1 MEPFSTLQKIAIWIA
16 ILVGVFLLSDFLI
29 NVGINS
35 AYKNME
41 RKDDNSDIVVYQAD
55 ATYVNGRIR
64 GLVKASEKEKGK
76 YLKIELYSK
85 RNVMVGKRYI
95 ELKDLKQEET
105 QAFELLFRAKDAT
118 SYKAEIVKEKEL
130 GDELEIIPRE
140 LTKSE
145 IVLTTILTFLI
156 FWG

>member
-64 GLVKASEKEKGK
+64 GLIKAKEKEQGK

-85 RNVMVGKRYI
+85 RNVMIGKRYI
-95 ELKDLKQEET
+95 EIKDLKQEET

-118 SYKAEIVKEKEL
+118 SYKAEIVKEKEQ
-130 GDELEIIPRE
+130 GEKLEIIPRE
-140 LTKSE
+140 LTKPE
-145 IVLTTILTFLI
+145 IVLGTIFTLLI
-156 FWG
+156 FY

>member
-1 MEPFSTLQKIAIWIA
+1 MEPFSTLQKMAIWIA

-29 NVGINS
+29 NVGMNS
-35 AYKNME
+35 TYKNME
-41 RKDDNSDIVVYQAD
+41 RKDDNENIVVYQAD

-64 GLVKASEKEKGK
+64 GLIKGNEKEKGN

-95 ELKDLKQEET
+95 EIKDLKQEET

-118 SYKAEIVKEKEL
+118 SYKAEIVKEKEP

-140 LTKSE
+140 LTQPE
-145 IVLTTILTFLI
+145 IVLATIFTFLI

>member
-41 RKDDNSDIVVYQAD
+41 RKDDNNNIVVYQAD

-64 GLVKASEKEKGK
+64 GLIKGDEKQKGK

-85 RNVMVGKRYI
+85 RNVMVGKSYI
-95 ELKDLKQEET
+95 EIENLKQEET
-105 QAFELLFRAKDAT
+105 QSFELLFRAKEAT
-118 SYKAEIVKEKEL
+118 CYQVEIVKEKEP
-130 GDELEIIPRE
+130 GDELEVVPRE
-140 LTKSE
+140 LTQPE
-145 IVLTTILTFLI
+145 IVLATIFTLLI

>member
-29 NVGINS
+29 NVGMNS
-35 AYKNME
+35 TYKNME
-41 RKDDNSDIVVYQAD
+41 RKDDNANIVVYQAD

-64 GLVKASEKEKGK
+64 GLIKGNEKEKGN

-95 ELKDLKQEET
+95 EIKDLKQEET
-105 QAFELLFRAKDAT
+105 QAFELLFRAKAAT
-118 SYKAEIVKEKEL
+118 SYKAEIVKEKEQ
-130 GDELEIIPRE
+130 GDELEIIPRD
-140 LTKSE
+140 LTQPE
-145 IVLTTILTFLI
+145 IVLATIFTLLI

>member
-1 MEPFSTLQKIAIWIA
+1 MEPFSTLQKMAIWIA

-29 NVGINS
+29 NVGMNS
-35 AYKNME
+35 TYKNME
-41 RKDDNSDIVVYQAD
+41 RKDDNANIVVYQAD
-55 ATYVNGRIR
+55 ATYVNGRMR
-64 GLVKASEKEKGK
+64 GLIKGNEKEKGN

-95 ELKDLKQEET
+95 EIKDLKQDET

-118 SYKAEIVKEKEL
+118 AYRTEIVKEKEQ

-140 LTKSE
+140 LTQPE
-145 IVLTTILTFLI
+145 IVLATIFTFLI

>member
-1 MEPFSTLQKIAIWIA
+1 MEPFSTLQKMAIWIA

-29 NVGINS
+29 NVGMNS
-35 AYKNME
+35 TYKNME
-41 RKDDNSDIVVYQAD
+41 RKDDNANIVVYQAD

-64 GLVKASEKEKGK
+64 GLIKGNEKEKGN

-95 ELKDLKQEET
+95 EIKDLKQEET

-118 SYKAEIVKEKEL
+118 SYKAEIVKEKEQ
-130 GDELEIIPRE
+130 GDELEIIPRD
-140 LTKSE
+140 LTQPE
-145 IVLTTILTFLI
+145 IVLATIFTLLI

>member
-1 MEPFSTLQKIAIWIA
+1 MEPFSTLQKMAIWIA

-29 NVGINS
+29 NVGMNS
-35 AYKNME
+35 TYKNME
-41 RKDDNSDIVVYQAD
+41 RKDDNENIVVYQAD

-64 GLVKASEKEKGK
+64 GLIKENEKEKGN

-85 RNVMVGKRYI
+85 RNVMVG
-95 ELKDLKQEET
+95 T

-118 SYKAEIVKEKEL
+118 SYKAEIVKEKEP

-140 LTKSE
+140 LTQSQ
-145 IVLTTILTFLI
+145 IVLSTILTLLI

>member
-1 MEPFSTLQKIAIWIA
+1 MEPFSTLQKMAIWIA

-29 NVGINS
+29 NVGMNS
-35 AYKNME
+35 TYKNME
-41 RKDDNSDIVVYQAD
+41 RKDDNANIVVYQAD

-64 GLVKASEKEKGK
+64 GLIKGNEKEKGN

-95 ELKDLKQEET
+95 EIKDLKQEET

-118 SYKAEIVKEKEL
+118 SYKAEIVKDKEP
-130 GDELEIIPRE
+130 GDELEIIPRD
-140 LTKSE
+140 LTQPE
-145 IVLTTILTFLI
+145 IVLATIFTLLI

>member
-1 MEPFSTLQKIAIWIA
+1 MEPFSTLQKMAIWIA

-29 NVGINS
+29 NVGMNS
-35 AYKNME
+35 TYKNME
-41 RKDDNSDIVVYQAD
+41 RKDDNANIVVYQAD

-64 GLVKASEKEKGK
+64 GLIKGNEKEKGN

-95 ELKDLKQEET
+95 EIKDLKQEET
-105 QAFELLFRAKDAT
+105 QAFELLFRAKAAT
-118 SYKAEIVKEKEL
+118 SYKAEIVKEKEQ
-130 GDELEIIPRE
+130 GDELEIIPRD
-140 LTKSE
+140 LTQPE
-145 IVLTTILTFLI
+145 IALATIFTLLI

>member
-29 NVGINS
+29 NVGMNS
-35 AYKNME
+35 TYKNME
-41 RKDDNSDIVVYQAD
+41 RKDDNANIVVYQAD

-64 GLVKASEKEKGK
+64 GLIKGNEKEKGN

-85 RNVMVGKRYI
+85 RNVMVGKCYI
-95 ELKDLKQEET
+95 EIKDLKQEET

-118 SYKAEIVKEKEL
+118 SYKAEIVKEKEP

-140 LTKSE
+140 LTQSQ
-145 IVLTTILTFLI
+145 IVLSTILTLLI

>member
-41 RKDDNSDIVVYQAD
+41 RKDDNENIVVYQAD

-64 GLVKASEKEKGK
+64 GLIKGNEKEKGN

-95 ELKDLKQEET
+95 EIKDLKQEET

-118 SYKAEIVKEKEL
+118 SYKAEIVKEKEP

-140 LTKSE
+140 LTQPQ
-145 IVLTTILTFLI
+145 IVLSTILTLLI

>member
-1 MEPFSTLQKIAIWIA
+1 MEPFSTLQKMAIWIA

-29 NVGINS
+29 NVGMNS
-35 AYKNME
+35 TYKNME
-41 RKDDNSDIVVYQAD
+41 RKDDNANIVVYQAD
-55 ATYVNGRIR
+55 ATYVNGRMR
-64 GLVKASEKEKGK
+64 GLIKGNEKEKGN

-95 ELKDLKQEET
+95 EIKDLKQEET

-118 SYKAEIVKEKEL
+118 SYKAEIVKEKEP

-140 LTKSE
+140 LTQSQ
-145 IVLTTILTFLI
+145 IVLSTILTLLI

>member
-1 MEPFSTLQKIAIWIA
+1 MEPFSTLQKMAIWIA

-29 NVGINS
+29 NVGMNS
-35 AYKNME
+35 TYKNME
-41 RKDDNSDIVVYQAD
+41 RKDDNANIVVYQAD

-64 GLVKASEKEKGK
+64 GLIKGNEKEKGN

-95 ELKDLKQEET
+95 QIKDLKQEET
-105 QAFELLFRAKDAT
+105 QAFELLFRAKAAT
-118 SYKAEIVKEKEL
+118 SYKAEIVKEKEQ
-130 GDELEIIPRE
+130 GDELEIIPRD
-140 LTKSE
+140 LTQPE
-145 IVLTTILTFLI
+145 IVLATIFTLLI

>member
-35 AYKNME
+35 TYKNME
-41 RKDDNSDIVVYQAD
+41 RKDDNENIVVYQAD

-64 GLVKASEKEKGK
+64 GLIKGNEKEKGN

-95 ELKDLKQEET
+95 EIKDLKQEET
-105 QAFELLFRAKDAT
+105 QAFELLFRAKDTT
-118 SYKAEIVKEKEL
+118 SYKAEIVKEKEP

-140 LTKSE
+140 LTQSQ
-145 IVLTTILTFLI
+145 IVLSTILTLLI

>member
-1 MEPFSTLQKIAIWIA
+1 MEPFSTLQKMAIWIA

-41 RKDDNSDIVVYQAD
+41 RKDDNKNIVVYQAD

-64 GLVKASEKEKGK
+64 GLVKGNEKEKGS

-95 ELKDLKQEET
+95 EIKDLKQEET

-118 SYKAEIVKEKEL
+118 SYKAEIVKEKEP

-140 LTKSE
+140 LTQPQ
-145 IVLTTILTFLI
+145 IVLSTILTLLI

>member
-16 ILVGVFLLSDFLI
+16 ILVGVFFLSNFLI
-29 NVGINS
+29 EVGINS

-41 RKDDNSDIVVYQAD
+41 RKDDNANIVVYQAD
-55 ATYVNGRIR
+55 ATYVNGRMR
-64 GLVKASEKEKGK
+64 GLIKADEKQKGK

-85 RNVMVGKRYI
+85 RNVMVGKSYI
-95 ELKDLKQEET
+95 ELKDLKQDET
-105 QAFELLFRAKDAT
+105 QPFELLFRAKDAT
-118 SYKAEIVKEKEL
+118 SYKAEIVKEKEP

-140 LTKSE
+140 LTQSE
-145 IVLTTILTFLI
+145 IVLATIFTLLI

>member
-1 MEPFSTLQKIAIWIA
+1 MEPFSTLQKMAIWIA

-29 NVGINS
+29 NVGMNS
-35 AYKNME
+35 TYKNME
-41 RKDDNSDIVVYQAD
+41 RKDDNANIVVYQAD

-64 GLVKASEKEKGK
+64 GLIKGNEKEKGN

-95 ELKDLKQEET
+95 EIKDLKQEET

-118 SYKAEIVKEKEL
+118 SYKAEIVKEKEP
-130 GDELEIIPRE
+130 GDELEIIPRD
-140 LTKSE
+140 LTQPE
-145 IVLTTILTFLI
+145 IVLATIFTLLI